1 MQNTY
6 SKGLFTTAACFNVLA
21 GLPWLVALRPVV
33 ELMGLDITPAGGL
46 FIQITMAV
54 VVAFGWAYWMIGRDP
69 VRYRP
74 YITLGLMLKIMVV
87 ALIYGHWLAGNIPWP
102 LPVLASGDIV
112 FAALFWRYLV
122 RS

>member
-1 MQNTY
+1 MQNAY
-6 SKGLFTTAACFNVLA
+6 SKGLFKTAACFNVLA
-21 GLPWLVALRPVV
+21 GLPWLVALHPVAN
-33 ELMGLDITPAGGL
+33 LMGLEITAAGAL

-54 VVAFGWAYWMIGRDP
+54 VVIFGWAYWMIGRDP

-74 YITLGLMLKIMVV
+74 YIALGLMLKIMVV